1 MDFNRL
7 DSIMKEVL
15 ELHKNFNCLS
25 VSAKLIVKEY
35 LEKKYIEL
43 AEALHDAENSL
54 TSEMEILEN
63 LENNLTKK

>member
-35 LEKKYIEL
+35 LEKKYDEL
-43 AEALHDAENSL
+43 AEELYDTRDSL
-54 TSEMEILEN
+54 ITEMEN
-63 LENNLTKK
+63 LENDLTKK